1 MAELTAPETTDA
13 ELTASGCCSPS
24 AQETCCEPSEK
35 DSLLRHQ
42 CCRR

>member
-13 ELTASGCCSPS
+13 ELDRLRLLLAGRPGDMLR
-24 AQETCCEPSEK
+24 AEREGQ
-35 DSLLRHQ
+35 LLRHQ